1 MRPKF
6 RPVWLVVLGSALA
19 IGAWGQTNPNQSTPE
34 PQKPSQVEAKEKET
48 DQKAKPARGPGKEM
62 GKGGEDIG
70 VGVAKGTG
78 DLAKGTAGG
87 VGNLV
92 RGNVGSAGA
101 SFGKGAVGFGKNVG
115 VGTGK
120 GVGKIGKGI
129 GGEFKK
135 LGSKSKDKEHS

>member
-1 MRPKF
+1 MNSIF
-6 RPVWLVVLGSALA
+6 RSVGFVILGFSLA
-19 IGAWGQTNPNQSTPE
+19 ACAWGESSPDHTTAE
-34 PQKPSQVEAKEKET
+34 PQKPSQSQVELRETHQKEK
-48 DQKAKPARGPGKEM
+48 PNRGPGKET

-70 VGVAKGTG
+70 VGVAKGTR

-87 VGNLV
+87 VGHLA

-101 SFGKGAVGFGKNVG
+101 SFGKRVVGFGKNVG

-120 GVGKIGKGI
+120 GG

-135 LGSKSKDKEHS
+135 LGGKSKDKV